1 MRCSKA
7 LTLVTGLT
15 IIALS
20 SEAFADP
27 AEENKPPVVVR
38 HHRASEI
45 LMRTQEPRGETTG
58 SWMENIALRKGMG
71 LVYRYKFE
79 TEDHRKMVLNV
90 GGRTIAGACTAPAR
104 GRDGPPSSTPLSA

>member
-27 AEENKPPVVVR
+27 ADENKPPVAR
-38 HHRASEI
+38 PHRTSQI
-45 LMRTQEPRGETTG
+45 LMRNQEPRGETSG
-58 SWMENIALRKGMG
+58 SWTENITVRKGMG
-71 LVYRYKFE
+71 FAYRYKFE

-90 GGRTIAGACTAPAR
+90 GGPALKR
-104 GRDGPPSSTPLSA
+104 NRLGLMVEIRF

>member
-27 AEENKPPVVVR
+27 ADENNPPVVARR
-38 HHRASEI
+38 HRPSQI
-45 LMRTQEPRGETTG
+45 LMRNQEPRGEITG
-58 SWMENIALRKGMG
+58 SWVENITVRKGMG
-71 LVYRYKFE
+71 LAYRYKFE

-90 GGRTIAGACTAPAR
+90 GGPALKKNR
-104 GRDGPPSSTPLSA
+104 LGLMVEIRF